1 MSTLSIPAPSRP
13 TLLSRL
19 AATFSR
25 LGEITVATVDA
36 VAEARRL
43 ADEAQRRHPFVR

>member
-1 MSTLSIPAPSRP
+1 MSTLSIPAPSQP
-13 TLLSRL
+13 TFLSRL

-25 LGEITVATVDA
+25 LGEITVATIDT

-43 ADEAQRRHPFVR
+43 AEEAQWRYPFVR